1 MNVANSISD
10 NILRYARR
18 RPLRALLHEDF
29 ATYGSRD
36 AVDQALSRLVRQGR
50 LQRIRRGLYQVP
62 RVSPVLKLPVSVP
75 TDKVMQAWARK
86 NGVRLIPC
94 GAWAANLLRLSTQ
107 VPVKMEYC
115 TDGPTRTIVVDG
127 ITVRLKH
134 RGPRTMNVKGA
145 MSAAVLE
152 ALRYLGKD
160 RVGDPEVQRLR
171 SLLTDRD
178 RARLAGNIN
187 YAPAWMRPVLMAV
200 VKNGEAHE

>member
-10 NILRYARR
+10 NILRYAGRQAS
-18 RPLRALLHEDF
+18 RALLHEDF
-29 ATYGSRD
+29 ARYGSRD

-62 RVSPVLKLPVSVP
+62 RQSPVLKLPVSVP
-75 TDKVMQAWARK
+75 PDKVMQAWARK

-115 TDGPTRTIVVDG
+115 TNGPSRTVVVDG
-127 ITVRLKH
+127 ISVKLKH
-134 RGPRTMNVKGA
+134 RGPRAMDVKGA
-145 MSAAVLE
+145 MSAAVME

-160 RVGDPEVQRLR
+160 GVGDPEIQRLR
-171 SLLTDRD
+171 SLLSARD
-178 RARLAGNIN
+178 RAGVARNIPL
-187 YAPAWMRPVLMAV
+187 APAWMRPILEAV
-200 VKNGEAHE
+200 VKDGDAHE